1 VESWIQ
7 DVVYAVRSLTSAKK
21 FAAIVIATLALG
33 IGANAAVFS
42 VLNAVVLQPLPY
54 DEPDRL
60 VRMYQTYG
68 TGDNYFT
75 GAALIEF
82 RDASKTIDIAPL
94 YTYSPESAD
103 LTDRPQ
109 PERVAVLPVSADYFR
124 VIGVRPV
131 VGKTFERGDER
142 RNAGVAVVSERIWR
156 EYLGA
161 ATDAPGRVLSL
172 NGVATRVLGVLP
184 TGFDDPLRPGVEVW
198 VPSNLQPG
206 GTNNWDNSYLS
217 AIGRLRPGVTLQ
229 QAQAEMTTLATAQRS
244 HYTKEAPWVRVAS
257 LQTDTVGSAGRTL
270 WLLFGAVGVLLV
282 IACVNVAGVM
292 LARGAARES
301 ELAVRAALGCSRWR
315 LTRQVVV
322 ESVLLSLAGG
332 VVGLILARV
341 VTRVLLAAAPETVTQ
356 MATSTQTPF
365 GFVVAF
371 GFIVTLA
378 TGVACGLA
386 PALQFSRPDL
396 EGVLRE
402 SGRGASGSRRQLRIR
417 NLLVVSQVALALVLL
432 IGAGLLLRT
441 FQRLSSVSFG
451 FRPAHVITFQVNLPV
466 GRYGDPAR
474 RAAFHR
480 EFQKRVA
487 AIPGVRAAAAIS
499 RLPVTGTYHAWSVRR
514 VDAPDGSGR
523 SAQQRVIE
531 GQYFEALGI
540 PLLRGRIFGPEDVPR
555 TPRQVVV
562 SQDVVRAL
570 FSNDDPLGKQVRV
583 GGENVEIIGVVG
595 DVAMTA
601 RGERRPTVY
610 HSHTQ
615 FAADRVWAL
624 TQVVTTERPDRTVLA
639 DIRRELAVIDP
650 ALVLYQPRMLTD
662 VLGAGIAQERFA
674 LLVIGAYALLALA
687 LAAVGIYGVLSY
699 GVSRRTRELGIRLAL
714 GAPIGSVR
722 GLVVRDGGRL
732 AMIGVAV
739 GLVVAYWATRAL
751 GSLLFDVSATELL
764 IFGAAAAMLVT
775 VALAASWIPAR
786 TATKVDPLRALRG
799 EAGV

>member
-1 VESWIQ
+1 MQ
-7 DVVYAVRSLTSAKK
+7 DVLYAVRSLVSAKR

-33 IGANAAVFS
+33 IGANAAVFG

-54 DEPDRL
+54 DAPDRL
-60 VRMYQTYG
+60 VRMYQTFG
-68 TGDNYFT
+68 ATDNYFT

-94 YTYSPESAD
+94 YTYSAESAD

-109 PERVAVLPVSADYFR
+109 PERVGVLPVSADYFR

-131 VGKTFERGDER
+131 VGTVFGRSDER

-156 EYLGA
+156 EYLGGA
-161 ATDAPGRVLSL
+161 ADVPGRVLSL
-172 NGVATRVLGVLP
+172 NGVATRVLGALP
-184 TGFDDPLRPGVEVW
+184 AGFDDPLRPGVEVW
-198 VPSNLQPG
+198 VPSNLVPG

-217 AIGRLRPGVTLQ
+217 AIGRLRAGVTLQ
-229 QAQAEMTTLATAQRS
+229 QAQAELAAIATGQQS
-244 HYTKEAPWVRVAS
+244 HYGSVPRWVRVAS

-322 ESVLLSLAGG
+322 ESVLLSLVGG
-332 VVGLILARV
+332 VVGLILASV

-356 MATSTQTPF
+356 MANSTQTT
-365 GFVVAF
+365 FVVAF

-386 PALQFSRPDL
+386 PALQFARPDL
-396 EGVLRE
+396 EAVLRE
-402 SGRGASGSRRQLRIR
+402 SSRGASSGRRQLRLR
-417 NLLVVSQVALALVLL
+417 NLLVVCQVALALVLL
-432 IGAGLLLRT
+432 IGAGLLMRT
-441 FQRLSSVSFG
+441 FQRLSSVSLG
-451 FRPAHVITFQVNLPV
+451 VRPANVITFQVNLPI
-466 GRYGDPAR
+466 GRYADPAR
-474 RAAFHR
+474 RATFHR

-487 AIPGVRAAAAIS
+487 TIPGVRASAAIS
-499 RLPVTGTYHAWSVRR
+499 RLPVTGTYHSWGSRR
-514 VDAPDGSGR
+514 AEAPDGTGR

-531 GQYFEALGI
+531 GAYFEALGI
-540 PLLRGRIFGPEDVPR
+540 PLLRGRTFGPEDVPR

-562 SQDVVRAL
+562 SQEFVRAL
-570 FSNDDPLGKQVRV
+570 FPNDDPLGKQLRTA
-583 GGENVEIIGVVG
+583 GENVEIIGVVG
-595 DVAMTA
+595 DVALTA
-601 RGERRPTVY
+601 RGIRQPTVY

-624 TQVVTTERPDRTVLA
+624 MQVVTSERPDTSLLA
-639 DIRRELAVIDP
+639 DLRRELAVIDP

-662 VLGAGIAQERFA
+662 VIGAGMAQERFA

-699 GVSRRTRELGIRLAL
+699 GVSRRTRELGIRIAL

-722 GLVVRDGGRL
+722 TLVVRDGGQL
-732 AMIGVAV
+732 ALVGVAL
-739 GLVVAYWATRAL
+739 GLVVAYWATRTL
-751 GSLLFDVSATELL
+751 GSLLFDVSATEPL
-764 IFGAAAAMLVT
+764 IFGAAAVLLVA

-799 EAGV
+799 DA